1 MAEISG
7 QRYAQHNFV
16 SIASVPYPGSSNS
29 RECTI
34 NVCLLIFNLPH
45 IQEKSEKVKS
55 H

>member
-16 SIASVPYPGSSNS
+16 SIASVPYSGSSNS

-34 NVCLLIFNLPH
+34 KRMSFNIQLPTTY
-45 IQEKSEKVKS
+45 QEKSKV
-55 H
+55 